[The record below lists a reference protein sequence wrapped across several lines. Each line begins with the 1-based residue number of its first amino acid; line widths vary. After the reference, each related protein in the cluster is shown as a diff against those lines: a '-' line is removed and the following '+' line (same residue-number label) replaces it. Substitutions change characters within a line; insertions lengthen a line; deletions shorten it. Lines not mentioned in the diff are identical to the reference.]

1 MSALLIALLS
11 SFLILGPGVL
21 AVAEAGCLERV
32 AERRQAAGWGLAGAD
47 LEDFDVLIAV
57 ENCAQL
63 GAEGVLIAGGQVYT
77 ALVVDCENAE
87 HAGQMAERG
96 LLADV
101 SRGDL
106 GRYGAII
113 VWAGSR

>member
-1 MSALLIALLS
+1 MTAFLVALLS

-21 AVAEAGCLERV
+21 APAEAGCLERV
-32 AERRQAAGWGLAGAD
+32 AERRTANGWGLEGVSPG
-47 LEDFDVLIAV
+47 DFDVLVAL
-57 ENCAQL
+57 EDCATI

-106 GRYGAII
+106 GKYGAII
-113 VWAGSR
+113 LWAK